1 MDIGAVNCKGE
12 ISWNICNCTYYE
24 EIDAN
29 IKPLYTQ
36 VTGII
41 VRLNSYGLSVWIGTC
56 EIRYIF
62 PLGNIY
68 IHTHIIRGSVN
79 YSDNRGG
86 GPTGHPVRDRDAV
99 VGMDPDTLP
108 GRPTFQ

>member
-1 MDIGAVNCKGE
+1 MTELIWTECVD
-12 ISWNICNCTYYE
+12 W
-24 EIDAN
+24 
-29 IKPLYTQ
+29 
-36 VTGII
+36 
-41 VRLNSYGLSVWIGTC
+41 C

-79 YSDNRGG
+79 YSDNRRG

-99 VGMDPDTLP
+99 VGIDPTWSSDVP
-108 GRPTFQ
+108 IIVRDNWKGV

>member
-1 MDIGAVNCKGE
+1 MD
-12 ISWNICNCTYYE
+12 W
-24 EIDAN
+24 
-29 IKPLYTQ
+29 
-36 VTGII
+36 
-41 VRLNSYGLSVWIGTC
+41 C

-99 VGMDPDTLP
+99 VGIDPDMGQLHYRSE
-108 GRPTFQ
+108 RPNYILRDYFKIYNSERIYPRYNYTCTF